1 MDELGVRGRLSNWL
15 AESAINRNGETAV
28 GQALEGK

>member
-1 MDELGVRGRLSNWL
+1 MDELEVRERPNNWL

-28 GQALEGK
+28 GWALEGK